1 MSEEETILKGPYAVL
16 QQNTSNPYQYLVW
29 YDELETLTEAD
40 LMVDRMVDSLDL
52 PNAQKDIVL
61 VIGNVE

>member
-16 QQNTSNPYQYLVW
+16 LQNTSDPYQYLVGH
-29 YDELETLTEAD
+29 DELETLTEAD
-40 LMVDRMVDSLDL
+40 RIVDGLDL
-52 PNAQKDIVL
+52 PNARKVIVL